1 MFIKIQVGLILI
13 SAAVEDLYCS
23 AWPNILCASLLSR
36 PHHAVASL
44 TEKQRERERDRE
56 RLKKHL
62 ANIKTADTFEKF
74 SR

>member
-13 SAAVEDLYCS
+13 SAAVGDLYCL

-44 TEKQRERERDRE
+44 TEKQREKERESD
-56 RLKKHL
+56 LKS
-62 ANIKTADTFEKF
+62 ISQT
-74 SR
+74 